1 MGNPDK
7 VWSYANHCNTV
18 IQLVEYTS
26 MFAVISISK
35 KQFIASPGDIIDVAH
50 IDGKEGDTVS
60 IDGVLLF
67 HDGKKTTLGKPFI
80 KNLSVK
86 AEIVSQKK
94 GEKIN
99 VRRYKHKVRYRKS
112 TGFHALLTGV
122 KIVSIG

>member
-1 MGNPDK
+1 
-7 VWSYANHCNTV
+7 
-18 IQLVEYTS
+18 

-35 KQFIASPGDIIDVAH
+35 KQYIVSPGDIIDVGY
-50 IDGKEGDTVS
+50 IEGKEGDSVTV
-60 IDGVLLF
+60 DGVLLF

-112 TGFHALLTGV
+112 TGFRALLTGV